1 MNKIK
6 YAIEIGGAYT
16 KIYVKDE
23 GFALCEPTLI
33 SAEPTPQGYKIIG
46 LGKQAK
52 DMLGKTNESVEVF
65 SPITNGHINN
75 YEYLKQLLIYYFN
88 QLGFKKKYESCM
100 VLVNVGL
107 SEKDKNNF
115 IAILYDIGFKEVFLI
130 PTIICSAIGSGK
142 NISSTKTNLVVNI
155 GGANTDIAVIN
166 MNSIVKGATLGIGGR
181 AVDVAIANA
190 IAYNHGIVVGVS
202 QCEKLKIEVGS
213 LYKNDNL
220 NMEITGVD
228 VESKIPRSYII
239 SSKDLLEVLEPFFTE
254 IIRTIDVTI
263 TSLPP
268 EISTD
273 IINNGVL
280 FTGGMSK
287 INGLESYL
295 RKNFKYPF
303 KIVEDAENVSILG
316 AGKLL
321 DDKDLLSKILEN
333 I

>member
-1 MNKIK
+1 MKKIR

-33 SAEPTPQGYKIIG
+33 SAEPTPEGYKIVG
-46 LGKQAK
+46 LGAK
-52 DMLGKTNESVEVF
+52 AKEMLGKTNETVEVF
-65 SPITNGHINN
+65 SPISNGKIVN
-75 YEYLKQLLIYYFN
+75 YEYLKKLLEYYFS
-88 QLGFKKKYESCM
+88 QLEFKKKQDSIL
-100 VLVNVGL
+100 VLVNCAL
-107 SEKDKNNF
+107 SQKDKDNF
-115 IAILYDIGFKEVFLI
+115 IALMHDIGFKEVLLI
-130 PTIICSAIGSGK
+130 PTIICGAIGSGK
-142 NISSTKTNLVVNI
+142 NISSTKTYLMVNI
-155 GGANTDIAVIN
+155 GGANTDFAVIN

-181 AVDVAIANA
+181 AVDVAIANT
-190 IAYNHGIVVGVS
+190 IAYNHGILVGLGMA
-202 QCEKLKIEVGS
+202 EKIKMEVGS
-213 LYKNDNL
+213 LYKNDTL
-220 NMEITGVD
+220 NMEISGVD
-228 VESKIPRSYII
+228 TESKLPRTYII
-239 SSKDLLEVLEPFFTE
+239 SSNDLLPVLEPFIEE

-273 IINNGVL
+273 IINSGII

-295 RKNFKYPF
+295 RKNLRYPF
-303 KIVEDAENVSILG
+303 RIMEDGENVAILG

-321 DDKDLLSKILEN
+321 DDVNLLKKLVEN

>member
-6 YAIEIGGAYT
+6 FAIEIGGAYT
-16 KIYVKDE
+16 KIFVKDE

-46 LGKQAK
+46 FGKQAK
-52 DMLGKTNESVEVF
+52 DMLGKTNDSVEVF
-65 SPITNGHINN
+65 SPITNGQINN
-75 YEYLKQLLIYYFN
+75 YEYLKQLLIYYFE
-88 QLGFKKKYESCM
+88 QLNFKRKYDSCL
-100 VLVNVGL
+100 VLINCGL
-107 SEKDKNNF
+107 SKKDKENF
-115 IAILYDIGFKEVFLI
+115 LTIMHEIGFKEVILV

-166 MNSIVKGATLGIGGR
+166 MNSIVKGATLGIGGK
-181 AVDVAIANA
+181 AVDVAIANT

-202 QCEKLKIEVGS
+202 SCEKLKIEVGS
-213 LYKNDNL
+213 LYKNDGL

-228 VESKIPRSYII
+228 IDSKIPRSYII
-239 SSKDLLEVLEPFFTE
+239 SSQDLLEVLQPFFDE

-303 KIVEDAENVSILG
+303 KIIEDAENVSILG

-321 DDKDLLSKILEN
+321 DDKVLLKKILEN